1 MGDVA
6 ENVDFAGRSY
16 DNAFGCNSERT
27 EMRRYDLSYKLAGV
41 SATLAGVQLSLLF
54 LILGLSFSSHP
65 VSGYLTSLYLL
76 GEVACV
82 VVAIPLAILSMT
94 RQSGTTTAGRA
105 ALFLSIGV
113 AAICA
118 FFIVFPS

>member
-1 MGDVA
+1 
-6 ENVDFAGRSY
+6 
-16 DNAFGCNSERT
+16 
-27 EMRRYDLSYKLAGV
+27 MRRYDLSYKLAGV

-54 LILGLSFSSHP
+54 LILGFSFSSHP
-65 VSGYLTSLYLL
+65 VSDYLTILYLL
-76 GEVACV
+76 GEVGCV

-105 ALFLSIGV
+105 ALFFSIGV

-118 FFIVFPS
+118 FFVVFPS